1 MFQETGTIFHTTMIV
16 LDLRTYLLLPLLIHL
31 LFFHRHSP
39 PPNPKH
45 HPNLPPRPYLQTH
58 WPRTEAAAVQNGSR
72 QVALL
77 AERALHSQGLDPAF
91 CACAPQASAAGE
103 LRGASERRVQGRG
116 ERGGV
121 FGGATGQKSPLG
133 RTSGRCFTKD
143 DMLLEDD

>member
-77 AERALHSQGLDPAF
+77 AERALHSQGSGSGL
-91 CACAPQASAAGE
+91 
-103 LRGASERRVQGRG
+103 LRLCPTGERRWRAEGSQRAKGSGKRG
-116 ERGGV
+116 EGWCFWRGDRSKKPVG
-121 FGGATGQKSPLG
+121 PH
-133 RTSGRCFTKD
+133 
-143 DMLLEDD
+143 